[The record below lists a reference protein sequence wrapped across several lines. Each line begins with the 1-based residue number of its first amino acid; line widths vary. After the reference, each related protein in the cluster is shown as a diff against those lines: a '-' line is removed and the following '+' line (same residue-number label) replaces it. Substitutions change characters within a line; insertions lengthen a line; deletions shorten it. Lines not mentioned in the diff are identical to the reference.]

1 MVSSMKIQLPY
12 SLVIFAKMANFVELS
27 RNMVG
32 GYVIPSA
39 IKFAQKV
46 YEMEH
51 YQRTLDITTL

>member
-1 MVSSMKIQLPY
+1 MKIQLPY

-39 IKFAQKV
+39 IKFAPKV